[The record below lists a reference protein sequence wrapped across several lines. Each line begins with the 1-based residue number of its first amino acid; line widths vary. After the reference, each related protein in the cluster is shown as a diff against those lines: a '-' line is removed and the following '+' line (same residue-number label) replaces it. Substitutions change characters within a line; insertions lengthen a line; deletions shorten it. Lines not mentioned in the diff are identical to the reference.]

1 MTGSRHPLAG
11 ILSPVLGSGTGDP
24 DILIVVSTAGA
35 FIDGVRPI
43 LQRRRL
49 TMMPAAAVLMLLARC
64 LEMAALARMHRFTV
78 KYRCRHRDEAASA
91 VLTCV
96 HVKAYDTD
104 TVTYK
109 QQSCGNTYVHILH
122 HNLQRYEKF
131 FTIFALIIQPAKTKP
146 YRYERFP

>member
-1 MTGSRHPLAG
+1 MTGSRHPLDE

-35 FIDGVRPI
+35 FIDGVKTI
-43 LQRRRL
+43 LQRRRFG
-49 TMMPAAAVLMLLARC
+49 MMPAATVLMLLARC
-64 LEMAALARMHRFTV
+64 LEMAVLARMHRFTV

-122 HNLQRYEKF
+122 HNLQRCYPSYKR
-131 FTIFALIIQPAKTKP
+131 
-146 YRYERFP
+146 YRLLQLPL

>member
-1 MTGSRHPLAG
+1 MTGSRHPLAE

-35 FIDGVRPI
+35 FIDGVKPI

-49 TMMPAAAVLMLLARC
+49 GMMPAAAVLMLLARC
-64 LEMAALARMHRFTV
+64 LKMAALTRMHRFTV
-78 KYRCRHRDEAASA
+78 KYRRRHRDEAASA

-122 HNLQRYEKF
+122 HNLQRYENF

>member
-1 MTGSRHPLAG
+1 MTGSRHPLAE
-11 ILSPVLGSGTGDP
+11 ILSHVLGSGTGDP

-35 FIDGVRPI
+35 FIDGVKSI

-49 TMMPAAAVLMLLARC
+49 GMMPAAAVLMLLARC
-64 LEMAALARMHRFTV
+64 LEMAALTRMHRFTV

-122 HNLQRYEKF
+122 HNLQRYENF
-131 FTIFALIIQPAKTKP
+131 SL
-146 YRYERFP
+146 YLH

>member
-1 MTGSRHPLAG
+1 MTGSRHPLAE

-35 FIDGVRPI
+35 FINRVKPI

-49 TMMPAAAVLMLLARC
+49 GMMPAAAVLMLLARC
-64 LEMAALARMHRFTV
+64 LEMADLARMHRFTV
-78 KYRCRHRDEAASA
+78 KYSRRHRDEAASA